1 MAKNYKCEHAYIT
14 PSFWSKIGKKWTFF
28 TNCKIISSSQK
39 DEFERILSIHLNN
52 GWKIEGE
59 FEHTGNSFSQSIII
73 EINYYHHARFYES
86 GELEELGYYDKDT
99 IKNDDIELFD
109 NGKIMHKYSD
119 GKSSQ
124 RTFLKISET
133 VSNYV

>member
-1 MAKNYKCEHAYIT
+1 MNRAIDSAIRY
-14 PSFWSKIGKKWTFF
+14 
-28 TNCKIISSSQK
+28 CKIISSSQK

-59 FEHTGNSFSQSIII
+59 FEHARNSFSQSITI

-86 GELEELGYYDKDT
+86 GELEELGHYDKNT
-99 IKNDDIELFD
+99 ITNDDIELFD

-119 GKSSQ
+119 GKLLGKFFTQ
-124 RTFLKISET
+124 IRDIG
-133 VSNYV
+133 